1 MNYSEF
7 FIKKP
12 VFCFVLASFLI
23 LVGYLSLKELPL
35 RQFPDIERSEITID
49 TIYPGASSSII
60 ETKITEIIE
69 AQISGID
76 GIESISSVSRDG
88 RSKVTIEFIANKNID
103 EAANDV
109 RDSVSRILENL
120 PKDSSPPEISK
131 IDSDSNAIMWLN
143 LTSDDINQL
152 ELTDYAERYLID
164 RLSVIPGVAKV
175 RISGGKKKS
184 LRVWLDPLLLSQ
196 YKVSVTDIEKKL
208 LEENIEIPAGRLES
222 KFRDYTVK
230 LESGFKTEEDFRN
243 LVIKKGDN
251 FSFVK
256 LGDVAKI
263 EIGPE
268 ETRQL
273 FRGNAEEMIGLGIL
287 KQTSA
292 NLIEVTN
299 GVKGEFLKIKENL
312 PKNIKIYQSYDTSLF
327 VSEALK
333 EVIFTLCFAIILV
346 TLIILIFLK
355 NIRTTI
361 IPFLTVPISIL
372 STFIFLNIFGF
383 TINLITLLALVLCT
397 GLVIDDSIVMLENI
411 HKKIESGSSRLEAA
425 LSGSKEVIFAIIST
439 SVVLISIFIPI
450 VFLEGDT
457 AKLFKEL
464 AVTIIGAIFFS
475 TIISLTLTPM
485 LCSKII
491 SERKKDNKRIEKF
504 YISSLE
510 FFLKKDALVVFLIV
524 IIILGI
530 FFFSKKISRELSP
543 REDRG
548 AFFMLMESPEGST
561 FENTVNQMLK
571 LEKKLMKFNENN
583 EANRILLRVPRS
595 FSGTENFSDGIG
607 IIVLNHWDDRRSIWE
622 IIKEIKK
629 ISSDITDSK
638 IIIFPPRGLGQRRSG
653 SQLQFVVSGDTYAN
667 INKNMEIILKEIEN
681 NKNFLFT
688 RIDYKKNRP
697 QLEIQIDKDKASDL
711 QISNY
716 EIGRTLEI
724 LLAGRKIN
732 TFIEDGEEY
741 YVILQAKKENRE
753 NIEDLGSFEVKT
765 ENGNFVRLENILNFK
780 EVTEAKEL
788 NRYNKMRSITLSA
801 GLQKGYSLGEA
812 IKYLENISESKLE
825 GDFLINYKG
834 QSKEYK
840 KSSNQFYFLF
850 VVSLLFVYLVLC
862 AQFESFKYPLIII
875 LTVPMTLISPLMAL
889 YYLENTLNIFSQIG
903 IIILMGIAAKN
914 GILIVEFAKQLKSE
928 GKKSYDALISSCK
941 KRFRPIIMTGLS
953 TVVGVF
959 PLIIG
964 SGAGYESR
972 LTIGIVLISGII
984 FSVLLTLYITPYF
997 FKVIDDQKVKSK

>member
-243 LVIKKGDN
+243 LVIKKGKN

-984 FSVLLTLYITPYF
+984 FSVMLTLYITPYF

>member
-1 MNYSEF
+1 MNLSEF

-23 LVGYLSLKELPL
+23 LVGFLSLKELPL

-88 RSKVTIEFIANKNID
+88 RSKVTIEFIENKNID

-131 IDSDSNAIMWLN
+131 IDSDSNAVMWLN

-152 ELTDYAERYLID
+152 ELTDYAERYLVD
-164 RLSVIPGVAKV
+164 RLSVIPGVARV

-184 LRVWLDPLLLSQ
+184 LRIWLDPLLLSQ
-196 YKVSVTDIEKKL
+196 YKVSVTEIEKKL

-222 KFRDYTVK
+222 RFRDYTVK
-230 LESGFKTEEDFRN
+230 LESGFKTEKDFRN

-292 NLIEVTN
+292 NLIEVTD
-299 GVKGEFLKIKENL
+299 GVKEEFLKIKENL
-312 PKNIKIYQSYDTSLF
+312 PKNMKIYQSYDTSLF
-327 VSEALK
+327 VSEALN

-346 TLIILIFLK
+346 TIIILIFLQ

-372 STFIFLNIFGF
+372 STFIFLNLFGY

-411 HKKIESGSSRLEAA
+411 HKKIESGSSRIEAA
-425 LSGSKEVIFAIIST
+425 ISGSKEVIFAIIST
-439 SVVLISIFIPI
+439 SIVLISIFIPI
-450 VFLEGDT
+450 IFLEGDT

-464 AVTIIGAIFFS
+464 AITIIGAVFFS

-485 LCSKII
+485 LCSKFITAKI
-491 SERKKDNKRIEKF
+491 NKKRRFENF
-504 YISSLE
+504 YIKTLE
-510 FFLKKDALVVFLIV
+510 FSLKRDILVILLV
-524 IIILGI
+524 IIIISSI
-530 FFFSKKISRELSP
+530 FYLIKNIPRELSP

-548 AFFMLMESPEGST
+548 AFFMVMESPEGST
-561 FENTVNQMLK
+561 FENTVDQMLK
-571 LEKKLMKFNENN
+571 LEDKLMQFNNKN

-607 IIVLNHWDDRRSIWE
+607 IIVLNHWDDRRSIWK
-622 IIKEIKK
+622 IIEEVKK
-629 ISSDITDSK
+629 ISTEITDSK

-653 SQLQFVVSGDTYAN
+653 SQLQLVISGDTYEN
-667 INKNMEIILKEIEN
+667 IDKNMKTILKEIEGN
-681 NKNFLFT
+681 ENFLFT

-697 QLEIQIDKDKASDL
+697 QLEIEINKEKSSDL
-711 QISNY
+711 EISNY

-732 TFIEDGEEY
+732 TFIENGEEY

-753 NIEDLGSFEVKT
+753 NIKDLGSFEVKA
-765 ENGNFVRLENILNFK
+765 ENGNFVRLENILEFK

-788 NRYNKMRSITLSA
+788 NRFNKMRSITLSA

-812 IKYLENISESKLE
+812 IKHLENISENKLK
-825 GDFLINYKG
+825 GNFVIDYKG

-840 KSSNQFYFLF
+840 KSSKQFNFLF

-862 AQFESFKYPLIII
+862 AQFESFRYPLIII
-875 LTVPMTLISPLMAL
+875 LSVPLTLISPLLAL
-889 YYLENTLNIFSQIG
+889 YYLGNTLNIFSQIG

-914 GILIVEFAKQLKSE
+914 GILIVEFAKQLKTN
-928 GKKSYDALISSCK
+928 GQKSYDALINSCK

-953 TVVGVF
+953 TVVGII
-959 PLIIG
+959 PLVIG

-984 FSVLLTLYITPYF
+984 FSVFLTLYITPYF
-997 FKVIDDQKVKSK
+997 FKILDKKN